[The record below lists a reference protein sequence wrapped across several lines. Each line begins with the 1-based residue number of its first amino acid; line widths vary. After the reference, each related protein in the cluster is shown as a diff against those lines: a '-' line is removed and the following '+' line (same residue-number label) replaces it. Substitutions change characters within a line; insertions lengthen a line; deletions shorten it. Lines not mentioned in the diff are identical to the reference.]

1 MSGLAEKNMRND
13 DSEIWD
19 AFRAGNEKS
28 FTHIYNQ
35 YVEDLYRYGLKFYN
49 HPHDVKDCIQDLF
62 IKLYNNRANLG
73 STDNI
78 QLYLFRALKNRLID
92 LYYSQRSSV
101 SVDEIPFEIMGEDG
115 IELGEDWNDIVKR
128 KKLQKGMEALT
139 ARQKEAIY
147 LRFTKEMQLEEISSL
162 LDMNYQS
169 VRNLIYRS
177 IEKLRKELLI
187 GAVLLLAE
195 IFN

>member
-1 MSGLAEKNMRND
+1 MRND

-28 FTHIYNQ
+28 FAHIYNQ

-195 IFN
+195 MFN